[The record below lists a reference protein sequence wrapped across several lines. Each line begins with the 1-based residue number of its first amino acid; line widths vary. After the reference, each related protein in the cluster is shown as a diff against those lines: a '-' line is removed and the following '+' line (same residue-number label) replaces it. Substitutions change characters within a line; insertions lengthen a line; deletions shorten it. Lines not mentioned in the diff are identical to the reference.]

1 MMRAARVALGVVAV
15 LVGVGVVASPRQA
28 AAQATNFRQELDDI
42 KSALPGLGTDHAPID
57 FTERAPLVV
66 PPTNDLP
73 PPVDAPP
80 RLGLN
85 DPDTLE
91 RIKAMSDPRRP
102 VPAIDPG
109 ATASGPDARAYL
121 IDPPSGMRNPNA
133 VASEA
138 SADGFKDAP
147 KRKKG
152 TQTQTAKVHRVR
164 RTPAV
169 AAAQ

>member
-1 MMRAARVALGVVAV
+1 MRAALRVVVVAV
-15 LVGVGVVASPRQA
+15 PAFLSVGMLARPA
-28 AAQATNFRQELDDI
+28 AAQATNFRQEWDDI
-42 KSALPGLGTDHAPID
+42 KESIPGLGSERAPID

-73 PPVDAPP
+73 PPVDAAP

-85 DPDTLE
+85 DPDALDRT
-91 RIKAMSDPRRP
+91 KALSDPRRP
-102 VPAIDPG
+102 VPPTDPG
-109 ATASGPDARAYL
+109 ASAAGADARPYL
-121 IDPPSGMRNPNA
+121 IDPPSGMRNPAA
-133 VASEA
+133 VADAA
-138 SADGFKDAP
+138 SSDGFKDAP

-152 TQTQTAKVHRVR
+152 TGGGQTVTRHHR